1 MSKHSGSVSAP
12 KLTIEQDDQQATDAV
27 VDEATAEQAAS
38 GEASGGAST
47 KRGRRKKRLDHED
60 LEEAVGFIQ
69 GLGAAAWAY
78 ARSHPYTVGY
88 GFTGFVLAVLVL
100 TIGLWSTIII
110 AVFVVVGAMIG
121 QIRDGDN
128 GIVNF
133 FSGLIGSRRS

>member
-1 MSKHSGSVSAP
+1 MSKHSGSGSAP
-12 KLTIEQDDQQATDAV
+12 KLTIEQDDQQAPDAV
-27 VDEATAEQAAS
+27 VDEAAAEQAAS

-69 GLGAAAWAY
+69 GLGAAVWAY

-121 QIRDGDN
+121 QIRDGAT